1 MPTVIEAA
9 AAHRAALAADEA
21 AAFARMLEAYGRV
34 WGNVSVE
41 LGRITAALDAA
52 RAAGEDVSPLWL
64 YRQDRLTNLRAAVE
78 REVTRFAAGANR
90 ETLISQ
96 LAAVSA
102 AGAHAAELTTVAL
115 ASSAPGAVADFAE
128 VSTAALDALIGH
140 LADGSPLRRLF
151 AGLPGDA
158 GDRAQEALIRG
169 VSRGL
174 GPRAIA
180 TEVRHAMG
188 GNLARA
194 MTITR
199 TETLRAYRE
208 ASRLSFEANSDVVRA
223 WRWTAARDLR
233 TCGVCWA
240 MDGTTFDTA
249 EPMGTHPNC
258 RCAMVPVTKT
268 WRELGAPGSA
278 ERGGAPPT
286 GPAAFARLSPSQQDA
301 VLGKAKGAAYRD
313 GRLALSDLVGVGESP
328 AWGTTRHEL
337 SLADALG

>member
-1 MPTVIEAA
+1 MPALADVA

-21 AAFARMLEAYGRV
+21 EAFARMLAAYGRV
-34 WGNVSVE
+34 WANVSLE
-41 LGRITAALDAA
+41 LGRITSALEAAH
-52 RAAGEDVSPLWL
+52 AAGEDVSPSWL
-64 YRQDRLTNLRAAVE
+64 YRQDRLADLRASIE
-78 REVTRFAAGANR
+78 REVTRFARGANT
-90 ETLISQ
+90 ETL
-96 LAAVSA
+96 AAQRSA
-102 AGAHAAELTTVAL
+102 VAAAEAHALELTGAAL
-115 ASSAPGAVADFAE
+115 ATSAPGAVADFA
-128 VSTAALDALIGH
+128 VASTAPLDALIGH

-158 GDRAQEALIRG
+158 AERAQEALIRA

-194 MTITR
+194 LTITR

-208 ASRLSFEANSDVVRA
+208 ASRLTFEENRDVVKA

-240 MDGTTFDTA
+240 MDGTEFDTA

-268 WRELGAPGSA
+268 WAELGAPGPTD
-278 ERGGAPPT
+278 RDPAPST
-286 GPAAFARLSPSQQDA
+286 GQQAFARLTPAQQDA

-313 GRLALSDLVGVGESP
+313 GLLELADLVGVTESP
-328 AWGTTRHEL
+328 SWGTTRHEL
-337 SLADALG
+337 SLAAALA